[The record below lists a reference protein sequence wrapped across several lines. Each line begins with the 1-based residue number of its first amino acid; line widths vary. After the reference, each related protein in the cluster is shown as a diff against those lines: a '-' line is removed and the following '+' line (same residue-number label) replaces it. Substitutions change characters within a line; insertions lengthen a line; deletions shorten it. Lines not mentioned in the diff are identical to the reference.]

1 MSSWYP
7 VEKDNSIKM
16 IVQCKL
22 NSTFSNKR
30 YESSEEGGFM
40 LIGGSRMLFN
50 MESAE
55 RVGNEEESEGQ
66 RKWKGAQVVL
76 FR

>member
-1 MSSWYP
+1 
-7 VEKDNSIKM
+7 
-16 IVQCKL
+16 
-22 NSTFSNKR
+22 
-30 YESSEEGGFM
+30 M
-40 LIGGSRMLFN
+40 LIGGCRMLFN

-66 RKWKGAQVVL
+66 RKRKGAQVVL